1 MNNIEIRPLET
12 MDELIEMQKVE
23 ESVWQADSIPVHQTY
38 TVLNNG
44 GIILGAFDQNKMIG
58 FLYSFAGFDGKSAY
72 LCSHELGILP
82 AYRKGGLG
90 ERMKQMQADLAKE
103 AGYEIITWTFDPLE
117 SVNAYLNL
125 HKLGAE
131 GVLYKENYYG
141 VMEDEL
147 NQGLPSDR
155 IHIKWKINQRNIV
168 RDLSIQQSQ
177 VLLEKKQDGSPQ
189 ITDVFDCMEN
199 QSNTVWYMAFPE
211 DFQTLKSENIALA
224 KTWRFATRTIFEA
237 LFADGYKAVD
247 IIRDKA
253 KKQSFYVLEK

>member
-58 FLYSFAGFDGKSAY
+58 FLYSFAGFDGKSSY
-72 LCSHELGILP
+72 LCSHELGILL

-131 GVLYKENYYG
+131 GIMYKENYYG

-199 QSNTVWYMAFPE
+199 QSNTIWYMAIPE

>member
-90 ERMKQMQADLAKE
+90 KRMKQMQADLAKE

-131 GVLYKENYYG
+131 GVLYRENYYG

>member
-189 ITDVFDCMEN
+189 ITDV
-199 QSNTVWYMAFPE
+199 SIVWRIKAIQFGIWP
-211 DFQTLKSENIALA
+211 FQRISK
-224 KTWRFATRTIFEA
+224 R
-237 LFADGYKAVD
+237 
-247 IIRDKA
+247 
-253 KKQSFYVLEK
+253 